1 MFRCCWWTS
10 QFESDYQNYIN
21 QTKNNNYEEQFEQ
34 FNTYNNLNKT
44 KKSDYDEY
52 LSTIKDFKLNFY
64 IKIYSEIILI
74 VVDFLMIVFIISA
87 ECGTKII
94 HACCFCCLSRGID
107 CFTGCV
113 KCFTEGSLLNPLTM
127 QSIISLFLFIFNIFL
142 VSRINKAKSLY
153 NKLIEK
159 IKQNNSKNNIND
171 NIIRIVDPA
180 SDLYSCKTGL
190 ILFMIFYLLL
200 VIVTIVYIILKKVYF
215 SKKLDLPTTVT
226 ENQTDTPTN
235 NSKSEMKWY

>member
-1 MFRCCWWTS
+1 MF
-10 QFESDYQNYIN
+10 
-21 QTKNNNYEEQFEQ
+21 
-34 FNTYNNLNKT
+34 
-44 KKSDYDEY
+44 
-52 LSTIKDFKLNFY
+52 
-64 IKIYSEIILI
+64 
-74 VVDFLMIVFIISA
+74 IS
-87 ECGTKII
+87 I
-94 HACCFCCLSRGID
+94 F
-107 CFTGCV
+107 
-113 KCFTEGSLLNPLTM
+113 
-127 QSIISLFLFIFNIFL
+127 FNIFL

-159 IKQNNSKNNIND
+159 IKQNNSKNNVND

-235 NSKSEMKWY
+235 NSKSEMK